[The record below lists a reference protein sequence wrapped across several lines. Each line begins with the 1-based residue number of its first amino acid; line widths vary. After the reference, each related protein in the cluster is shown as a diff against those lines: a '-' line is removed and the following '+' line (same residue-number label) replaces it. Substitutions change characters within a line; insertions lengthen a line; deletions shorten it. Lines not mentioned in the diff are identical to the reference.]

1 MVVSHATGLKYQCRE
16 CGYMRQVI
24 SYLFIVFVVALSLCM
39 GIRAETSPLGASGTK
54 MVLSL
59 NSDTND
65 SIALNAAILK
75 ELPHSSAPLQA
86 ETVFVIGESAISR
99 TTRNSTNRSKEATAQ
114 ALADSAKLTGLYSEM
129 GSAFSITNIPIKP
142 FKYNYSQISKS
153 PGDLFP
159 GLANDPNER
168 SRYYFEPEP
177 PSLPAI
183 YIPSGNKE
191 SVGGVTVIWH
201 P

>member
-1 MVVSHATGLKYQCRE
+1 MVVSRAIGLKYQQRE
-16 CGYMRQVI
+16 CGHMRQVI
-24 SYLFIVFVVALSLCM
+24 SYLFIAFVVALSLCV
-39 GIRAETSPLGASGTK
+39 GIQAETSPLGASGTK
-54 MVLSL
+54 MALSL

-75 ELPHSSAPLQA
+75 ELPQSSASLKA

-99 TTRNSTNRSKEATAQ
+99 ITKNSTNRSKEATGQ
-114 ALADSAKLTGLYSEM
+114 ALADNAKLTGLYSEM
-129 GSAFSITNIPIKP
+129 GSAFSMTNIPIKP
-142 FKYNYSQISKS
+142 FKYDSQISQL

-177 PSLPAI
+177 PSFPESD
-183 YIPSGNKE
+183 IPSGNKE
-191 SVGGVTVIWH
+191 SRGGVTVIWL

>member
-1 MVVSHATGLKYQCRE
+1 
-16 CGYMRQVI
+16 MRYI
-24 SYLFIVFVVALSLCM
+24 LPYLFIVLVVAPSLCV
-39 GIRAETSPLGASGTK
+39 GIQAETSPEGASVTK
-54 MVLSL
+54 IVLSL

-75 ELPHSSAPLQA
+75 KLSLPSAPRQA

-99 TTRNSTNRSKEATAQ
+99 TTKNSTNLSKVATGQ
-114 ALADSAKLTGLYSEM
+114 ALADNAKLTGLYSEM
-129 GSAFSITNIPIKP
+129 GSAFSITNIPIKS
-142 FKYNYSQISKS
+142 FKYNSQISKL

-177 PSLPAI
+177 PSFPI
-183 YIPSGNKE
+183 SDIPSGNKE
-191 SVGGVTVIWH
+191 SRGGVTVIWN

>member
-1 MVVSHATGLKYQCRE
+1 MVVSHAIGLKYQQSE

-24 SYLFIVFVVALSLCM
+24 SYLFIVFVVALSLCV
-39 GIRAETSPLGASGTK
+39 GIQAETSLLGASGTK

-75 ELPHSSAPLQA
+75 ELPQSSAPLQA
-86 ETVFVIGESAISR
+86 ETAFVIGESAISR
-99 TTRNSTNRSKEATAQ
+99 TTRNSTNLSKEATVQ

-142 FKYNYSQISKS
+142 FKYNSQISKF

-159 GLANDPNER
+159 GFANDPNELN
-168 SRYYFEPEP
+168 RYYLVPEA
-177 PSLPAI
+177 PSFPV

-191 SVGGVTVIWH
+191 SRDGVTVIWL

>member
-1 MVVSHATGLKYQCRE
+1 
-16 CGYMRQVI
+16 MRQII
-24 SYLFIVFVVALSLCM
+24 SYLFILFVVAPSLCV
-39 GIRAETSPLGASGTK
+39 GIQAEASPEGASGTK

-75 ELPHSSAPLQA
+75 NLPLYSAPLQA

-99 TTRNSTNRSKEATAQ
+99 TMKNSTNISKEATGQ
-114 ALADSAKLTGLYSEM
+114 ALADNTKLTGLYSEM
-129 GSAFSITNIPIKP
+129 GSAFSMTNIPIKT
-142 FKYNYSQISKS
+142 FKYVSQTSKS

-159 GLANDPNER
+159 GLANDLNER
-168 SRYYFEPEP
+168 SQYYFEPEP
-177 PSLPAI
+177 PSFPASD
-183 YIPSGNKE
+183 IPSGSIE
-191 SVGGVTVIWH
+191 SRGGVTVIWH

>member
-1 MVVSHATGLKYQCRE
+1 
-16 CGYMRQVI
+16 MRQII
-24 SYLFIVFVVALSLCM
+24 SYLFILFVVAPLLCV
-39 GIRAETSPLGASGTK
+39 GIQAETSPLGASGTK
-54 MVLSL
+54 MALSL

-75 ELPHSSAPLQA
+75 NLPLYSAPLQA

-99 TTRNSTNRSKEATAQ
+99 ITKNSTNRSKEATGQ
-114 ALADSAKLTGLYSEM
+114 ALADNAKLTGLYSEM

-142 FKYNYSQISKS
+142 FKYNSQISKF

-159 GLANDPNER
+159 GFANDPNELN
-168 SRYYFEPEP
+168 RYYLVPEA
-177 PSLPAI
+177 PSFPV

-191 SVGGVTVIWH
+191 SRDGVTVIWL

>member
-1 MVVSHATGLKYQCRE
+1 
-16 CGYMRQVI
+16 MRQII
-24 SYLFIVFVVALSLCM
+24 SYLFILFVVAPSLCV
-39 GIRAETSPLGASGTK
+39 GVQAETSPESASGTK
-54 MVLSL
+54 LVLSS

-65 SIALNAAILK
+65 SIALNAAILNNFP
-75 ELPHSSAPLQA
+75 LYSAPPQA

-99 TTRNSTNRSKEATAQ
+99 TMKNSTNLSKEATGQ

-129 GSAFSITNIPIKP
+129 GSAFSMTNIPIKP
-142 FKYNYSQISKS
+142 FKYNSQISKL

-159 GLANDPNER
+159 GLAIDSNER

-177 PSLPAI
+177 PSFPASD
-183 YIPSGNKE
+183 IPSGSRE
-191 SVGGVTVIWH
+191 SRGGVTVIWN